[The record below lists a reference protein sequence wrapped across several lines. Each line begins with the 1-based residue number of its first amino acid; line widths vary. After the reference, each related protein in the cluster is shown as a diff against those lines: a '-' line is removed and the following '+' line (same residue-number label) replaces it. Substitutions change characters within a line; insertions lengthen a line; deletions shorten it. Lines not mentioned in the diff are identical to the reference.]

1 MATINNTPTLDSWLA
16 DTIGNPARRAAV
28 RALVDSLRVDGP
40 RTLIAVDIEKG
51 PSKTTYMSRAG
62 TRAGGAEYW
71 PMRFAL
77 RQGGVMRVLAGESL
91 KYGWMDS
98 SYEDRLRTLRADEI
112 FQVRSPED
120 GEYGCMFRKGPEHEK
135 TDRYGKKFLWA

>member
-120 GEYGCMFRKGPEHEK
+120 GEYGCMIRKGPEHEK
-135 TDRYGKKFLWA
+135 TDRYGKKFYWG

>member
-1 MATINNTPTLDSWLA
+1 MDNC
-16 DTIGNPARRAAV
+16 
-28 RALVDSLRVDGP
+28 LVAGVGVDGP

-98 SYEDRLRTLRADEI
+98 SYEDRLRTLGADEI

-120 GEYGCMFRKGPEHEK
+120 GEYGCRFRKGPEHEK
-135 TDRYGKKFLWA
+135 TDRYGKKFLWG